1 LEVFQVKFDSWFN
14 ESSLYEKDLIQKS
27 IKRLKSN
34 EVEKK
39 DGALW
44 FKSTNYGDEKDR
56 VLIRDNDEPTY
67 FASDIAYHKDKYER
81 DFDELINIWGADHHG
96 YIPRV
101 KASIESLG
109 LDSKKLKTLLIQFVS
124 LKEKGKKVQMSTRS
138 GEFVELSDLVDEVG
152 IDSARYYFLARKPEQ
167 ALEFD
172 IDLAKKTNKD
182 KIKIVQSKIDASKIG
197 KNVKLVA
204 VSKKK
209 SWQDIL
215 KAYENGISDFGENY
229 LQESLEKISKLK
241 DLKISWHFIGNI
253 QSNKCEEIAKNFD
266 WVHTVDRL
274 KIARLIDK
282 YCPDDKCI
290 KCLIQINIDN
300 EESKSGIRVE
310 EVENFLN
317 ELSDLKKIKI
327 CGLMII
333 PNPNV
338 ALSDLKQTFKK
349 IKMLTDRLIENYE
362 NLTEISMGMSRDF
375 ELAIKEGSTIVR
387 LGETIFGA
395 RN

>member
-1 LEVFQVKFDSWFN
+1 ME
-14 ESSLYEKDLIQKS
+14 S
-27 IKRLKSN
+27 IK
-34 EVEKK
+34 E
-39 DGALW
+39 
-44 FKSTNYGDEKDR
+44 
-56 VLIRDNDEPTY
+56 
-67 FASDIAYHKDKYER
+67 
-81 DFDELINIWGADHHG
+81 
-96 YIPRV
+96 
-101 KASIESLG
+101 
-109 LDSKKLKTLLIQFVS
+109 
-124 LKEKGKKVQMSTRS
+124 
-138 GEFVELSDLVDEVG
+138 
-152 IDSARYYFLARKPEQ
+152 
-167 ALEFD
+167 
-172 IDLAKKTNKD
+172 
-182 KIKIVQSKIDASKIG
+182 KIKTVQSKIDASKKD

-215 KAYENGISDFGENY
+215 EAYENGISDFGENY

-241 DLKISWHFIGNI
+241 DLKINWHFIGNI

-266 WVHTVDRL
+266 WVHTIDRL
-274 KIARLIDK
+274 KVARLIDK
-282 YCPDDKCI
+282 YCPEDKSI
-290 KCLIQINIDN
+290 KCLIQINIDD

-310 EVENFLN
+310 EVEIFLK
-317 ELSDLKKIKI
+317 ELSSLKKIKI

-338 ALSDLKQTFKK
+338 ELSDLQQTFKN
-349 IKMLTDRLIENYE
+349 IKMLADRLNENYE

>member
-1 LEVFQVKFDSWFN
+1 ME
-14 ESSLYEKDLIQKS
+14 S
-27 IKRLKSN
+27 IK
-34 EVEKK
+34 
-39 DGALW
+39 
-44 FKSTNYGDEKDR
+44 
-56 VLIRDNDEPTY
+56 
-67 FASDIAYHKDKYER
+67 DK
-81 DFDELINIWGADHHG
+81 
-96 YIPRV
+96 V
-101 KASIESLG
+101 
-109 LDSKKLKTLLIQFVS
+109 
-124 LKEKGKKVQMSTRS
+124 
-138 GEFVELSDLVDEVG
+138 
-152 IDSARYYFLARKPEQ
+152 
-167 ALEFD
+167 
-172 IDLAKKTNKD
+172 
-182 KIKIVQSKIDASKIG
+182 KIVQSKIEASKID

-209 SWQDIL
+209 TWQDIL
-215 KAYENGISDFGENY
+215 EAYENGISDFGENY
-229 LQESLEKISKLK
+229 LQESLEKISRLK
-241 DLKISWHFIGNI
+241 DLKINWHFIGNI

-266 WVHTVDRL
+266 WVHTIDRL
-274 KIARLIDK
+274 KIAKLIDR

-300 EESKSGIRVE
+300 EESKSGIKVE

-317 ELSDLKKIKI
+317 ELSNLKKIKI

-338 ALSDLKQTFKK
+338 AFSDLQQTFKK
-349 IKMLTDRLIENYE
+349 IKMLADKLIENYE

>member
-1 LEVFQVKFDSWFN
+1 ME
-14 ESSLYEKDLIQKS
+14 
-27 IKRLKSN
+27 
-34 EVEKK
+34 
-39 DGALW
+39 
-44 FKSTNYGDEKDR
+44 
-56 VLIRDNDEPTY
+56 
-67 FASDIAYHKDKYER
+67 
-81 DFDELINIWGADHHG
+81 NI
-96 YIPRV
+96 
-101 KASIESLG
+101 
-109 LDSKKLKTLLIQFVS
+109 
-124 LKEKGKKVQMSTRS
+124 
-138 GEFVELSDLVDEVG
+138 
-152 IDSARYYFLARKPEQ
+152 
-167 ALEFD
+167 
-172 IDLAKKTNKD
+172 KD
-182 KIKIVQSKIDASKIG
+182 KIKIVQSKIEESKIN

-209 SWQDIL
+209 SWQEIL
-215 KAYENGISDFGENY
+215 EAYENGINDFGENY

-241 DLKISWHFIGNI
+241 DSKINWHFIGKI

-266 WVHTVDRL
+266 WVHTIDRL

-282 YCPDDKCI
+282 YCPENKRI
-290 KCLIQINIDN
+290 NCLIQINIDN
-300 EESKSGIRVE
+300 EVSKSGIKLE

-317 ELSDLKKIKI
+317 ELSDLRKIKI

-338 ALSDLKQTFKK
+338 EFSDLQQTFRKIKVLSDKL
-349 IKMLTDRLIENYE
+349 IKNYE

>member
-1 LEVFQVKFDSWFN
+1 M
-14 ESSLYEKDLIQKS
+14 ESI
-27 IKRLKSN
+27 
-34 EVEKK
+34 
-39 DGALW
+39 
-44 FKSTNYGDEKDR
+44 
-56 VLIRDNDEPTY
+56 
-67 FASDIAYHKDKYER
+67 
-81 DFDELINIWGADHHG
+81 
-96 YIPRV
+96 
-101 KASIESLG
+101 
-109 LDSKKLKTLLIQFVS
+109 
-124 LKEKGKKVQMSTRS
+124 
-138 GEFVELSDLVDEVG
+138 
-152 IDSARYYFLARKPEQ
+152 
-167 ALEFD
+167 
-172 IDLAKKTNKD
+172 KD
-182 KIKIVQSKIDASKIG
+182 KIKIVQSKIDAAKTDR
-197 KNVKLVA
+197 NVKLVA

-215 KAYENGISDFGENY
+215 EAYKNGISDFGENY

-241 DLKISWHFIGNI
+241 DLKINWHFIGNI

-266 WVHTVDRL
+266 WIHTIDRL

-282 YCPDDKCI
+282 YCPEDKCI

-300 EESKSGIRVE
+300 EESKSGIKFE

-317 ELSDLKKIKI
+317 EIRGLNKIKL

-333 PNPNV
+333 PSPNLE
-338 ALSDLKQTFKK
+338 LSDLQQTFKK
-349 IKMLTDRLIENYE
+349 IKMLSDRLIENYE

>member
-1 LEVFQVKFDSWFN
+1 ME
-14 ESSLYEKDLIQKS
+14 S
-27 IKRLKSN
+27 IK
-34 EVEKK
+34 
-39 DGALW
+39 
-44 FKSTNYGDEKDR
+44 
-56 VLIRDNDEPTY
+56 
-67 FASDIAYHKDKYER
+67 DK
-81 DFDELINIWGADHHG
+81 
-96 YIPRV
+96 V
-101 KASIESLG
+101 
-109 LDSKKLKTLLIQFVS
+109 
-124 LKEKGKKVQMSTRS
+124 
-138 GEFVELSDLVDEVG
+138 
-152 IDSARYYFLARKPEQ
+152 
-167 ALEFD
+167 
-172 IDLAKKTNKD
+172 
-182 KIKIVQSKIDASKIG
+182 KIVQSKIEASKID

-209 SWQDIL
+209 TWQDIL
-215 KAYENGISDFGENY
+215 EAYENGISDFGENY

-241 DLKISWHFIGNI
+241 DLQINWHFIGNI

-266 WVHTVDRL
+266 WVHTIDRL

-282 YCPDDKCI
+282 YSPDDKRI

-300 EESKSGIRVE
+300 EESKSGIKAE
-310 EVENFLN
+310 EVDNFLN
-317 ELSDLKKIKI
+317 ELSSLKKIKI

-338 ALSDLKQTFKK
+338 ELSDLQQTFKK
-349 IKMLTDRLIENYE
+349 IKMLADRLIENYE